1 MLSLSSM
8 NLLLGKR
15 IDMCAPIKL
24 QLNPNGLKN
33 ILPFDLRVTLLDTTL
48 LLLFKQIYET
58 RQWDYD

>member
-1 MLSLSSM
+1 
-8 NLLLGKR
+8 
-15 IDMCAPIKL
+15 MCAAIKL